1 MTRQVII
8 GALFAGL
15 INSGF
20 NAAWILCFLSND
32 PRWYAEMRAEV
43 DAAVSKHRLSEDET
57 AAAILPRLSLED
69 WETEFPLIGL
79 GLRDSIRMI
88 TTGASIR
95 KNISGKDIEIG
106 DTGRVIP
113 NNAFAVRHADG
124 GLPAQTREQC

>member
-1 MTRQVII
+1 
-8 GALFAGL
+8 
-15 INSGF
+15 
-20 NAAWILCFLSND
+20 
-32 PRWYAEMRAEV
+32 MRAEV

-113 NNAFAVRHADG
+113 NNAFAVRHANG